1 MAMEWLKGLVG
12 PVAQFSPTGQPVP
25 GAPGAP
31 AAYPQAYGAPAPG
44 APGGAPPAG
53 AAPPGAWGPP
63 PGASWDPGAPPI
75 GGAPMAAPAD
85 PAAFGGPGAYSPPPA
100 TYGAPT
106 PTYNAPAYSPPPAY
120 GAPATTPAAPGTGW
134 NTAPTTTSDARIQQ
148 LEARCEGLQRDLESL
163 ALFAQTLLAVLE
175 DKKVMTTQDFQET
188 RRKLDLM
195 DGRLDDRIG
204 KAG

>member
-1 MAMEWLKGLVG
+1 
-12 PVAQFSPTGQPVP
+12 
-25 GAPGAP
+25 
-31 AAYPQAYGAPAPG
+31 
-44 APGGAPPAG
+44 
-53 AAPPGAWGPP
+53 
-63 PGASWDPGAPPI
+63 
-75 GGAPMAAPAD
+75 MAAPAD
-85 PAAFGGPGAYSPPPA
+85 PAGFGGPGAYSPPPA

-106 PTYNAPAYSPPPAY
+106 PAYNAPAYSPPPAY
-120 GAPATTPAAPGTGW
+120 GAPATSPAAPATGW
-134 NTAPTTTSDARIQQ
+134 NTAPAASPATPATGWGATPAAGSDARIQQ
-148 LEARCEGLQRDLESL
+148 LETRCEELRRDLESL